1 MVWRCRRG
9 IVVLV
14 TAVTIVAHPIEL
26 QGVTCSVAVRTG
38 QVTVRTNKC
47 ESVLLMQIRYVVH
60 DPIHGCVT
68 ASAIIANACGMNV
81 SMAGRTGH
89 GCCIEDQSSMAR
101 LAIHLRMGSFQ
112 RKIR

>member
-1 MVWRCRRG
+1 MVWRYRSG

-14 TAVTIVAHPIEL
+14 TAETVIPHPIEL
-26 QGVTCSVAVRTG
+26 QGVPCSVAVRTG
-38 QVTVRTNKC
+38 QVTMSPYQC
-47 ESVLLMQIRYVVH
+47 ESVLLMQILYVVH

-68 ASAIIANACGMNV
+68 ASAVVANACGMNV
-81 SMAGRTGH
+81 SMAGRTVH
-89 GCCIEDQSSMAR
+89 GCCIKDQGSMTR